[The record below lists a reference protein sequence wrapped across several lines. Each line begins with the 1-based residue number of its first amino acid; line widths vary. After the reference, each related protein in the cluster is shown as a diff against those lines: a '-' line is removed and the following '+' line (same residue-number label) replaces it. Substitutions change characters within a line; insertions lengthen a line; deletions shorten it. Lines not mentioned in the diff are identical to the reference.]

1 MVVTGWLLPLP
12 TRSAY
17 ITLHKCKYTHT
28 DVYTNTNTHIQIH
41 KYKCGDRLPLPPC
54 WHQTPTI
61 HPHSETCNLYHLL
74 TSPLETLLLQL
85 CTVYNVRFRQ
95 PLDSGACADISAGCV
110 TWCGLTQRDIGPLV
124 THPPNSSTIM
134 WSPHSQQF
142 LQRRGLPVIP
152 VNLWIF
158 FSLVSKKTFGDK
170 RRSKR
175 NQVRRRTRRALLL
188 FPFLASLSLL
198 SAWKI
203 LQINHIFTKSSSL
216 PS

>member
-1 MVVTGWLLPLP
+1 MQLL
-12 TRSAY
+12 TQGQWWF
-17 ITLHKCKYTHT
+17 
-28 DVYTNTNTHIQIH
+28 NTNTHIKIH

-61 HPHSETCNLYHLL
+61 HPHCETCNLYHLL
-74 TSPLETLLLQL
+74 TLPLETLLLQL

-142 LQRRGLPVIP
+142 LRHRGCTLTAFTIGF
-152 VNLWIF
+152 IF
-158 FSLVSKKTFGDK
+158 FTCF
-170 RRSKR
+170 
-175 NQVRRRTRRALLL
+175 
-188 FPFLASLSLL
+188 
-198 SAWKI
+198 
-203 LQINHIFTKSSSL
+203 
-216 PS
+216 

>member
-28 DVYTNTNTHIQIH
+28 NTQIQIH
-41 KYKCGDRLPLPPC
+41 TSKYRNTNAVTGYLYHLASNTYHTPTQWNLQPLPPAYITT
-54 WHQTPTI
+54 WNA
-61 HPHSETCNLYHLL
+61 SL
-74 TSPLETLLLQL
+74 TTLH
-85 CTVYNVRFRQ
+85 CVTVYNVRFRQ
-95 PLDSGACADISAGCV
+95 PLDSGTCADISAGCV

-158 FSLVSKKTFGDK
+158 FSLVSKKIFGDK

-175 NQVRRRTRRALLL
+175 NQVRRRTKRALLL
-188 FPFLASLSLL
+188 FFFHFWLHFHCSQPGRYCR
-198 SAWKI
+198 
-203 LQINHIFTKSSSL
+203 
-216 PS
+216 